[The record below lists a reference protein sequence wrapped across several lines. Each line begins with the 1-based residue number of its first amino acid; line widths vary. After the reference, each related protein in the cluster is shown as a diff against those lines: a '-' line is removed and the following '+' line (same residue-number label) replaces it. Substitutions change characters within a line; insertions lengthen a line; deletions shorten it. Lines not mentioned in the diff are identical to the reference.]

1 MVIIP
6 KQCRGLAVSLAC
18 LFRSGSFRFRP
29 VVCRRVVR
37 ATGDDGNDANDDKNT
52 PTSELVCDAS
62 ERCGVSVRN
71 TVDAYA
77 QKADDVFDV
86 VGVAVVVSA
95 RSRRVVKRR
104 A

>member
-1 MVIIP
+1 MPGPSRFARVP
-6 KQCRGLAVSLAC
+6 LSLRFVSFLPCRVLS
-18 LFRSGSFRFRP
+18 
-29 VVCRRVVR
+29 RRVV
-37 ATGDDGNDANDDKNT
+37 ATGDGNDANDDKNT

-62 ERCGVSVRN
+62 ERCGASVRN